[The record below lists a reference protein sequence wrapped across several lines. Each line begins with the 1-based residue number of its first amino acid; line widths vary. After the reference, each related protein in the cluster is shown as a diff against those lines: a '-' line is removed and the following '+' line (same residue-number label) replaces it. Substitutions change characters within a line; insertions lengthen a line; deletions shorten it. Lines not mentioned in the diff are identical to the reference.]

1 MPVKQGKKLH
11 FQPQTLAIKNVFYIN
26 NGIVVSEIRCVN
38 LTQENNIM
46 IFSGSEYISEYHLWN
61 THAINCLLYRNN
73 ASFYSCVFQTN
84 QNIFLS
90 SAHKTVTLITEKRMS
105 DFQSHGLTMSCKG
118 GEYI

>member
-46 IFSGSEYISEYHLWN
+46 IFSGSEYISDSEYHLG
-61 THAINCLLYRNN
+61 IL
-73 ASFYSCVFQTN
+73 
-84 QNIFLS
+84 
-90 SAHKTVTLITEKRMS
+90 MP
-105 DFQSHGLTMSCKG
+105 
-118 GEYI
+118 